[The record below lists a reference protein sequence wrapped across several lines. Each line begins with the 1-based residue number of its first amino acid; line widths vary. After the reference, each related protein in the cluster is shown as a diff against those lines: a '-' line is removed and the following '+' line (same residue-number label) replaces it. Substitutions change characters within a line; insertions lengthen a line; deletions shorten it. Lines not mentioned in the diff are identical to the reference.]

1 MLLEL
6 FNQIV
11 DFLLVFS
18 LKVGYIGTF
27 IWMTIE
33 SSFIPWPSEVL
44 LIPQGALVAQG
55 SLSFWGV
62 LIASI
67 LGSLLGAFINYYL
80 ALHLGRRVVNHL
92 VLKYGKIL
100 FLTKE
105 SLMNTERY
113 FENHGSITTFVGRL
127 IPAVRQLISLPAGFA
142 RMNLLKFS
150 VYTALGAGIWSAILI
165 YLGYLFGNNRSLIEN
180 NLTTITIWAVVV
192 CVALILLYVII
203 KRRKKYPHYP

>member
-18 LKVGYIGTF
+18 LKIGYIGTF

-55 SLSFWGV
+55 SLSFSGV
-62 LIASI
+62 LIAAI

-80 ALHLGRRVVNHL
+80 ALYLGRRVVNHL
-92 VLKYGKIL
+92 VSKYGKIL

-105 SLMNTERY
+105 SLIKSEKY
-113 FENHGSITTFVGRL
+113 FENHGSITTFIGRL
-127 IPAVRQLISLPAGFA
+127 IPAVRQLISIPAGFA
-142 RMNLLKFS
+142 RMNLFKFS
-150 VYTALGAGIWSAILI
+150 LYTALGAGIWSAILI
-165 YLGYLFGNNRSLIEN
+165 YLGYLFGNNRSLIESN
-180 NLTTITIWAVVV
+180 ITTITIWTVIV
-192 CVALILLYVII
+192 CIILVLFYII
-203 KRRKKYPHYP
+203 LKKRKKYPSYP

>member
-55 SLSFWGV
+55 KLSFIGI

-67 LGSLLGAFINYYL
+67 LGSLLGALINYYL

-92 VLKYGKIL
+92 VKKYGKI
-100 FLTKE
+100 FFITNE
-105 SLMNTERY
+105 SLTNSEKY

-127 IPAVRQLISLPAGFA
+127 IPAIRQLISLPAGFSS
-142 RMNLLKFS
+142 MNIGKFCF
-150 VYTALGAGIWSAILI
+150 YTSLGAGIWSAILI
-165 YLGYLFGNNRSLIEN
+165 YLGYLFGNNRSIIEDNINIITFWAIIACIILVLIY
-180 NLTTITIWAVVV
+180 LF
-192 CVALILLYVII
+192 I
-203 KRRKKYPHYP
+203 KKRKKYPCYP

>member
-1 MLLEL
+1 MLLEV

-18 LKVGYIGTF
+18 LKIGYIGTF

-62 LIASI
+62 LLAAI

-92 VLKYGKIL
+92 VSKYGKIL

-105 SLMNTERY
+105 SLMKSEKY
-113 FENHGSITTFVGRL
+113 FESHGSITTFVGRL

-142 RMNLLKFS
+142 RMNIFKFS

-165 YLGYLFGNNRSLIEN
+165 YLGYLFGNNRSLIEDN
-180 NLTTITIWAVVV
+180 ITTITIWAVVA
-192 CVALILLYVII
+192 CIALVLIYVLI
-203 KRRKKYPHYP
+203 KRRKRYPSYP

>member
-18 LKVGYIGTF
+18 LKIGYLGTF

-55 SLSFWGV
+55 NLSFSGV
-62 LIASI
+62 LIAAI

-80 ALHLGRRVVNHL
+80 ALYLGRRLVNHF
-92 VLKYGKIL
+92 VSKYGKIF
-100 FLTKE
+100 FLTQE
-105 SLMNTERY
+105 SLMNSEKY
-113 FENHGSITTFVGRL
+113 FKNHGSITTFVGRL
-127 IPAVRQLISLPAGFA
+127 IPAVRQLISIPAGFA
-142 RMNLLKFS
+142 KMNLLKFS
-150 VYTALGAGIWSAILI
+150 FYTSLGAGIWSAVLI
-165 YLGYLFGNNRSLIEN
+165 YLGYLFGNNRDLIAEN
-180 NLTTITIWAVVV
+180 IHIITIWAVVACIV
-192 CVALILLYVII
+192 LIFLYLILK
-203 KRRKKYPHYP
+203 KRRGYPRDI

>member
-1 MLLEL
+1 MLSEL
-6 FNQIV
+6 FTQIV

-55 SLSFWGV
+55 SLSFVGV
-62 LIASI
+62 LIAAI

-80 ALHLGRRVVNHL
+80 ALHLGRRAVNHL
-92 VLKYGKIL
+92 VSKYGKIF
-100 FLTKE
+100 FLTHE
-105 SLMNTERY
+105 SLLKSEKY

-127 IPAVRQLISLPAGFA
+127 IPAVRQLISIPAGFA
-142 RMNLLKFS
+142 KMNLLKFS
-150 VYTALGAGIWSAILI
+150 FYTALGAGIWSAILI
-165 YLGYLFGNNRSLIEN
+165 YLGYLFGNNRSLIESN
-180 NLTTITIWAVVV
+180 ISTITIWAVIACIVLV
-192 CVALILLYVII
+192 LFYIII
-203 KRRKKYPHYP
+203 KNRKRYQDHY

>member
-18 LKVGYIGTF
+18 LKIGYIGTF

-55 SLSFWGV
+55 SLSFSGV
-62 LIASI
+62 LLAAI

-80 ALHLGRRVVNHL
+80 ALYLGRRVVNHF
-92 VLKYGKIL
+92 VSKYGKIL

-105 SLMNTERY
+105 SLIKSEKY

-127 IPAVRQLISLPAGFA
+127 IPAIRQLISIPAGFA
-142 RMNLLKFS
+142 RMNIFKFS
-150 VYTALGAGIWSAILI
+150 LYTTLGAGIWSAILI
-165 YLGYLFGNNRSLIEN
+165 YLGYLFGNNRNLIESN
-180 NLTTITIWAVVV
+180 ITTITTWTVIV
-192 CVALILLYVII
+192 CIVLILFYIII
-203 KRRKKYPHYP
+203 KKRKRYPSYP

>member
-18 LKVGYIGTF
+18 LKIGYIGTF

-55 SLSFWGV
+55 SLSFLGV
-62 LIASI
+62 LIAAI

-80 ALHLGRRVVNHL
+80 ALHLGRRVVDHL
-92 VLKYGKIL
+92 VSRYGKIF
-100 FLTKE
+100 FLTHE
-105 SLMNTERY
+105 SLINSEKY

-127 IPAVRQLISLPAGFA
+127 IPAIRQLISIPAGFA
-142 RMNLLKFS
+142 KMNLLKFS
-150 VYTALGAGIWSAILI
+150 FYTALGAGIWGAILI
-165 YLGYLFGNNRSLIEN
+165 YLGYLFGNNRDLIADN
-180 NLTTITIWAVVV
+180 INIITIWAVVV
-192 CVALILLYVII
+192 CVVIILLYLVI
-203 KRRKKYPHYP
+203 KRRKNHPSYP

>member
-1 MLLEL
+1 MLLEV

-44 LIPQGALVAQG
+44 LIPQGALVARG

-62 LIASI
+62 LIAAI

-80 ALHLGRRVVNHL
+80 ALHLGRRLVNHL
-92 VLKYGKIL
+92 VSRYGKI
-100 FLTKE
+100 FFITKE
-105 SLMNTERY
+105 SLINSEKY

-127 IPAVRQLISLPAGFA
+127 IPAIRQLISLPAGFA

-150 VYTALGAGIWSAILI
+150 FYTALGAGIWSAILI
-165 YLGYLFGNNRSLIEN
+165 YLGYLFGNNRSLIESN
-180 NLTTITIWAVVV
+180 INTISLWAVIV
-192 CVALILLYVII
+192 CIVLVLFYLILK
-203 KRRKKYPHYP
+203 KRKRYPSYP

>member
-18 LKVGYIGTF
+18 LKIGYIGTF

-80 ALHLGRRVVNHL
+80 ALYLGRRVVNHF

-142 RMNLLKFS
+142 RMNLLKFL

-192 CVALILLYVII
+192 CIVLILLYVIL
-203 KRRKKYPHYP
+203 KRRKKYPSYP